1 MKNELIE
8 LQNRIAFQ
16 EDAIHQLTLTV
27 SQQQNQINTLKLA
40 LQELHK
46 QRRNLE
52 PPEGGHGGHEIPPH
66 Y

>member
-1 MKNELIE
+1 MNNELIE

-46 QRRNLE
+46 QLRNLE
-52 PPEGGHGGHEIPPH
+52 PPEAGHSSHEVPPH

>member
-1 MKNELIE
+1 MNDRLIDLE
-8 LQNRIAFQ
+8 HRIAFQ

-46 QRRNLE
+46 QMRNLE
-52 PPEGGHGGHEIPPH
+52 PPDGSQGSHEIPPH